1 MIKKIILKISG
12 MTCASCAKLSENAI
26 FKVKGVKSANVNIAT
41 NKAAIEFNE
50 KNTSLEKIVKAIEKA
65 GYGAKVDDK
74 SDSGV
79 GEENQQE
86 VHQARQRF
94 IGSAILTLPVF
105 SMMFTGELISG
116 IKIFGV
122 DLIMWI
128 YAALTALV
136 VFFFGWHFHRNAG
149 KKLLHLSFNM
159 DSLVSL
165 GTLTAFIYSS
175 WAMFAG
181 QHVYFEAAAAI
192 ITLINLGKWLEI
204 RSKGKAGQALQK
216 LLELGVKNARVIRGK
231 KEVEIPIEEIKVG
244 DILHV
249 KAGEKIPLD
258 GVIISGEAALDES
271 MLTGESMPVSKKTG
285 ATVFAATINQNG
297 SIKIRVTKIGA
308 NTVLSQIIKMVEE
321 AQGSKAPIQKLA
333 DRIAGIFV
341 PIVMVVALLTFL
353 VWYFLTGNL
362 EASILPAV
370 AVLVIACPCSL
381 GLATPTAIMV
391 GTGTGAKN
399 GILIKNGET
408 LEKSNKIDV
417 VVFDKTGTL
426 TEGKP
431 KVTDIIPFDSTK
443 QKLMKIAY
451 SLAKLSHHPL
461 SQTVTK
467 LGEKQK
473 IKPAE
478 LLNFKEASGR
488 GLTAKCKQHGT
499 ALCLG
504 NEKLIKAG
512 KLKIS
517 SETQSAIQKLS
528 KEGKTP
534 LLVSH
539 GKQLIGVLGLMDTIK
554 SDSKKTIRK
563 LNEKG
568 IETMMITGDNYKT
581 AQVIANKLG
590 IKNVIAEVLP
600 QNKSEE
606 IQKIQRDQKKVAF
619 VGDGINDA
627 PALAQADLG
636 IAMGTGSD
644 IAIETGNIVLMQ
656 GSPAKV
662 LSALRLSQM
671 TFRVI
676 KQNLFWAFIYN
687 LIGIPIAALGFLN
700 PIFASF
706 AMSMSSV
713 SVVSNSL
720 RIKRFK

>member
-1 MIKKIILKISG
+1 